1 MKRSLIGFISMA
13 AMVSLAAA
21 CTDLSGVEGR
31 IDDLESRMAA
41 MTNSVNELNNNVKA
55 LQAFSQSGQTV
66 KGIVKNGNVYTI
78 TLGDGTV
85 HNITIENGPIA
96 LNVAVDAEGYWTI
109 DGKRVIGPDGK
120 PVKATGEKGD
130 KGDKGDDGSAGAN
143 GADGKTPIFG
153 VDSEGYWTIRYS
165 ETEQAQR
172 ITDENG
178 AYVLAKGSSST
189 GSETP
194 SGSCLFKSVAVVDG
208 YLVIVLNSE
217 PEQEYRLP
225 IESAFRIAVKNDCT
239 AILPGKT
246 VEIPFEIVGKDATTH
261 VFVEAQGYS
270 ATLKKNFVEVTA
282 PASLPETGY
291 VIIKAV
297 RNSDSSTKAVCLT
310 FEKGEFTYVYD
321 AKQVTAEGGT
331 VSLSVTTNLDYEV
344 VIPEDVTWIHHSP
357 VTKAIATSE
366 VTLTV
371 DANQGELRSATISI
385 VPSMGETQNI
395 QIVQVAA
402 GEDVFE
408 NVNLHDVASFVL
420 AGPAAGSQIA
430 LTQTVEDKDIFA
442 FYSTL
447 SSGELYVEMLGAE
460 GESLGAILPLSGSDI
475 KAGEKQEFVQNKVGK
490 GSWNIPAE
498 GIYRVVLNRAD
509 NTIAFYDEA
518 TDLKPLTVEFSYE
531 NLNPA
536 AWILTKTL
544 VAGKYYVNSMTGWDS
559 WKGKSFDFTVSL
571 ADPQI
576 LVWTGNTF
584 TVKDAI
590 CLKIAQSAAEVDAI
604 AKGEAETGTDP
615 TADKQAGMNF
625 ISKSLGFVPATEQGV
640 ASSTDLDLKMNEW
653 LPTVAVVSNRKW
665 KPSANGASISK
676 IVIDARNNRI
686 RFE

>member
-1 MKRSLIGFISMA
+1 MKRILIGFISMA

-78 TLGDGTV
+78 TLGDGTI

-109 DGKRVIGPDGK
+109 DGKRVISPDGK
-120 PVKATGEKGD
+120 PVRATGEKGD

-189 GSETP
+189 GSESP
-194 SGSCLFKSVAVVDG
+194 SGNCLFKSVAVVDG

-225 IESAFRIAVKNDCT
+225 LESAFRIVVKNDCT

-246 VEIPFEIVGKDATTH
+246 VEIPFEIVGEDATTH

-310 FEKGEFTYVYD
+310 FEKGELTYVYD
-321 AKQVTAEGGT
+321 AKQVAAEGGI

-344 VIPEDVTWIHHSP
+344 VIPESVTWIHHSP
-357 VTKAIATSE
+357 VTKAITTSD

-402 GEDVFE
+402 GEEVFE
-408 NVNLHDVASFVL
+408 SVNLQDVASFVL

-447 SSGELYVEMLGAE
+447 SPGELYVEMLGAD

-475 KAGEKQEFVQNKVGK
+475 KAGEKQGFVQNKVGK
-490 GSWNIPAE
+490 GAWNIPAE

-509 NTIAFYDEA
+509 NTIALYDEA

-559 WKGKSFDFTVSL
+559 WKGKAFDFTVSL

-584 TVKDAI
+584 TIKDAI
-590 CLKIAQSAAEVDAI
+590 CLKIAQSATEVDSI
-604 AKGEAETGTDP
+604 TKGEATGTDP

-625 ISKSLGFVPATEQGV
+625 ISKSLGFVPATEPGV

-653 LPTVAVVSNRKW
+653 LPAAAVVSNRKW

>member
-1 MKRSLIGFISMA
+1 MA

-41 MTNSVNELNNNVKA
+41 VTNSVNELNNNVKA

-120 PVKATGEKGD
+120 PVKAIGEKGD

-246 VEIPFEIVGKDATTH
+246 VEIPFEIVGEDATTH

-321 AKQVTAEGGT
+321 AKQVTAEGGI

-344 VIPEDVTWIHHSP
+344 VIPEDVTWIHYSP
-357 VTKAIATSE
+357 VTKAITTSE

-408 NVNLHDVASFVL
+408 NVNLQDVASFVL

-447 SSGELYVEMLGAE
+447 SPGELYVEMLGAE

-509 NTIAFYDEA
+509 NTIALYDEA

-559 WKGKSFDFTVSL
+559 WKGKAFDFTVSL

-653 LPTVAVVSNRKW
+653 LPTAAVVSNRKW